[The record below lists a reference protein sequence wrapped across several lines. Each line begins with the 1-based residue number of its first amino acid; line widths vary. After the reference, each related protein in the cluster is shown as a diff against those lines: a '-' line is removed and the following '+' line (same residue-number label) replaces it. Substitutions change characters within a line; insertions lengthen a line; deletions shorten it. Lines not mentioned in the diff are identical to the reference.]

1 MFLCSVF
8 FELCSV
14 SELADQVNAWCAEH
28 GVVPANGQAGEA
40 VTERNIRFY
49 RTVGLVDAPESSGRG
64 FGEKHFLQLI
74 AIRLLQA
81 QGLPLRRIRELL
93 FGRTV
98 GELREVQTRGITEAR
113 RAFPAHRLPMPAG
126 DELWRI
132 TPLDDDFMIV
142 SRRGHSLSEE
152 QRAAVLRALH
162 STAKKTTKRTA

>member
-1 MFLCSVF
+1 MIQP
-8 FELCSV
+8 LCSV
-14 SELADQVNAWCAEH
+14 SELADQVNTWCSEH
-28 GVVPANGQAGEA
+28 DVVPANGQAGET

-98 GELREVQTRGITEAR
+98 AELREVQTRGLTESR
-113 RAFPAHRLPMPAG
+113 RAFPANRLPMPAG
-126 DELWRI
+126 DELWRV

-142 SRRGHSLSEE
+142 SRCGTSLSAP
-152 QRAAVLRALH
+152 QRDGILRALH
-162 STAKKTTKRTA
+162 SVKRTDKKRTA